1 MQKQSVFDHY
11 VIGQY
16 LIYYRRKRAKFVG
29 YLKSCKK
36 TAKYSCFDRQ
46 VRHQYLKN
54 ANFCNFFD
62 NIPQILRVKASA
74 GIKLTMPNY
83 NIRSLVSSNSLTLLE
98 YL

>member
-16 LIYYRRKRAKFVG
+16 LIYYWRKRAKIVG

-36 TAKYSCFDRQ
+36 IAKYSCFDSQ
-46 VRHQYLKN
+46 VRYWYLNN

-62 NIPQILRVKASA
+62 NIPQILRVKDS
-74 GIKLTMPNY
+74 ND
-83 NIRSLVSSNSLTLLE
+83 NITCHFANTN
-98 YL
+98 

>member
-16 LIYYRRKRAKFVG
+16 LIYYQRKRAKFVG

-46 VRHQYLKN
+46 VRHEYLNN

-62 NIPQILRVKASA
+62 NIPQILRVKAS
-74 GIKLTMPNY
+74 IY
-83 NIRSLVSSNSLTLLE
+83 
-98 YL
+98 